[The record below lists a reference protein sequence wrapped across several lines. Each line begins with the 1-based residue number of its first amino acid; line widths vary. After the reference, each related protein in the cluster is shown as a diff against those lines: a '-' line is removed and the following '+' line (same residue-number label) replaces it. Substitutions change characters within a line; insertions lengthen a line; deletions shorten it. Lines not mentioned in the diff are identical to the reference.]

1 MASSEASSAGFCPKS
16 KFYKIQM
23 IFLSLYEHQPGK
35 PSYLNNEVQL
45 KPSFSPLKCS
55 KRDKT
60 KVCQFPFVFKGETKW
75 DCVKGTQGPVC
86 NVNDSEQIQTFEDTN
101 NFHKCGE
108 CSPSVLS
115 GSSHYKGC
123 DLKNN
128 GGESAYRGADSTE
141 ECQTLCDLTTGC
153 NFFNYDTK
161 LKWCFLKYGVG
172 QEQAKTRRYFGQT
185 SCQGDFEITPS
196 LITYLAGLSCDGQS
210 DSERVEVESTQE
222 KGISLN

>member
-1 MASSEASSAGFCPKS
+1 M
-16 KFYKIQM
+16 
-23 IFLSLYEHQPGK
+23 
-35 PSYLNNEVQL
+35 NNGVEL

-60 KVCQFPFVFKGETKW
+60 KVCQLPFVFKGKTKW

-101 NFHKCGE
+101 DFQECGK
-108 CSPSVLS
+108 CSPNVLS
-115 GSSHYKGC
+115 GSSYYKGF

-128 GGESAYRGADSTE
+128 GGESAYRGADSKD
-141 ECQTLCDLTTGC
+141 ECQILCDLTIGC

-172 QEQAKTRRYFGQT
+172 QEQAKTRRYFGQK